1 MVTVAK
7 MQNGQVDLT
16 KRGLLILLHQRRN
29 ERMFKYPVAYTDTE
43 DKAKAEQGPWV
54 ELLDKL
60 FTQQI

>member
-1 MVTVAK
+1 MVTGAK

-43 DKAKAEQGPWV
+43 DKAKAEQGP
-54 ELLDKL
+54 
-60 FTQQI
+60 